1 MRRIFSELIGAAAV
15 VFLLLS
21 GCAQKPTLETG
32 AGPPVHQVRT
42 AAAKVRRIPP
52 VITSFGSIS
61 FSRKIEVT
69 AAVGGTAERV
79 PAEVG
84 EKVREGEVL
93 AELSNVQLEI
103 REKKVA
109 VALREAQAALELLK
123 TELWRGKLQV
133 ERDLL
138 SIEKL
143 EETLKKQK
151 RRLDALRTQ
160 LEDKKLLF
168 EVDGIT
174 ERELEELE
182 LAVLSAEA
190 DYKNGL
196 TELAIRNVGFRPE
209 DITSRGHPLPES
221 DEERRALLRV
231 VGTETLASKVKAG
244 EARVETAKEELES
257 VRLLLDELTI
267 TAPAAGIVG
276 SRSIEAGERVKAD
289 AELFSILSDGEV
301 HAVFPV
307 SEDEVSRVRPGM
319 KTDVDVP
326 AVGARGLSGTIARIS
341 PSVDPATGNIPVKAK
356 LSGNEAGASLKPL
369 KSLKPGMY
377 AEATVYT
384 GEPETVVTV
393 PAPAVIGRDRGAERG
408 SGRNAG
414 RVYVVVGGRAFVRE
428 VRTGRE
434 IEGDVEITE
443 GLEEG
448 ETVIVSPSMMIR
460 DGDRVMN
467 QKEEDDGF
475 AQIEK

>member
-1 MRRIFSELIGAAAV
+1 MKGIAAAGA

-21 GCAQKPTLETG
+21 GCTEQSAPDTVADQT
-32 AGPPVHQVRT
+32 VHQVRT
-42 AAAKVRRIPP
+42 ATAKVQSIPP

-79 PAEVG
+79 PAETG
-84 EKVREGEVL
+84 EKVRRGEVL

-103 REKKVA
+103 REKKASVA
-109 VALREAQAALELLK
+109 VREARAALDLLK

-138 SIEKL
+138 SIRKL
-143 EETLKKQK
+143 EVSLKKQK
-151 RRLDALRTQ
+151 HQLDALRTK

-190 DYKNGL
+190 DYKNSL
-196 TELAIRNVGFRPE
+196 TELAIRNVGFRTQ
-209 DITSRGHPLPES
+209 DITSRGYPLPES
-221 DEERRALLRV
+221 DEELRALLRV

-244 EARVETAKEELES
+244 EARVETAEEELES

-267 TAPAAGIVG
+267 TTPAAGIVG
-276 SRSIEAGERVKAD
+276 SRSVETGERVKAD
-289 AELFSILSDGEV
+289 ARLFSILSDGEV

-307 SEDEVSRVRPGM
+307 SEDEVSRIRPGL
-319 KTDVDVP
+319 KTDVNVP
-326 AVGARGLSGTIARIS
+326 AVGAKGLSGTIARIS

-356 LSGNEAGASLKPL
+356 LTESDEAAA
-369 KSLKPGMY
+369 LKPGMY
-377 AEATVYT
+377 AEVTVYT
-384 GEPETVVTV
+384 GEPETVITI
-393 PAPAVIGRDRGAERG
+393 PGSAVIGTNRG
-408 SGRNAG
+408 SGSRTGRGAG
-414 RVYVVVGGRAFVRE
+414 RVYVVVSGRAFVRE

-434 IEGDVEITE
+434 IEEDVEIVK
-443 GLEEG
+443 GLEGG

-460 DGDRVMN
+460 DGDRVES
-467 QKEEDDGF
+467 QKEDEDGF
-475 AQIEK
+475 ARNEE